1 MSRIIFPTDFS
12 ENADKAFEFA
22 VRIAKYYGD
31 EMIVANAYDL
41 PYSQN
46 VMSTSLIDIMR
57 ETSKKGLVKYKER
70 AKKEDLK
77 CQTLSL
83 MGNPIRVVK
92 ELTKKFDDCMVVL
105 GTKGASGLE
114 EVLIG
119 SNASSILHTVDVPVF
134 TIPSKAEFKAIKRI
148 VYCSDFQSTKN
159 ERALTRLANFAKVF
173 SAEVLILHV
182 LTPKSGDHKKYE
194 DQFAKCFKGVKHSV
208 TIEES
213 VNVENTINDFIA
225 SQEADMVSLL
235 VRKYGLIEGLFHGR
249 SFTAKVA
256 YHTEIPFLAVH
267 ETKF

>member
-1 MSRIIFPTDFS
+1 MSQIIFPTDFS

-22 VRIAKYYGD
+22 IAIAKHYND
-31 EMIVANAYDL
+31 ELIVVNAYDL

-57 ETSKKGLVKYKER
+57 ETSKKGLHKYEKR
-70 AKKEDLK
+70 AKKEKLE
-77 CQTLSL
+77 CQCLSL

-92 ELTKKFDDCMVVL
+92 ELTRKFKDCMIVL
-105 GTKGASGLE
+105 GTKGASGIE

-134 TIPSKAEFKAIKRI
+134 TIPAQAEFKDIKRI

-173 SAEVLILHV
+173 DAEVLILHV
-182 LTPKSGDHKKYE
+182 LTPKSKNRKKYE
-194 DQFAKCFKGVKHSV
+194 EQFAKCFKGVKHSI

-213 VNVENTINDFIA
+213 ENIENTINDFIS

-235 VRKYGLIEGLFHGR
+235 VRKYGLLEGLFHGR
-249 SFTAKVA
+249 SFTSKVA

>member
-22 VRIAKYYGD
+22 LNIAKHYDD
-31 EMIVANAYDL
+31 ELVVVNAYDL

-57 ETSKKGLVKYKER
+57 ETSRKGVVKYQER
-70 AKKEDLK
+70 ADKEEVK

-83 MGNPIRVVK
+83 MGNPIRIVK
-92 ELTKKFDDCMVVL
+92 ELSIKFDDCMVVM

-119 SNASSILHTVDVPVF
+119 SNAASILHAVDVPVF
-134 TIPSKAEFKAIKRI
+134 TIPKSAVFGEIRRI

-159 ERALTRLANFAKVF
+159 ERALKRLANFAKVF
-173 SAEVLILHV
+173 KAEVLILHV
-182 LTPKSGDHKKYE
+182 LSPKSGDHDKYRA
-194 DQFAKCFKGVKHSV
+194 QFAKCFEGIKHSV

-213 VNVENTINDFIA
+213 DNVENTINDFVTT
-225 SQEADMVSLL
+225 QQADMVSLL
-235 VRKYGLIEGLFHGR
+235 VRRYGLLEGLFHSR
-249 SFTAKVA
+249 SFTNKVA
-256 YHTEIPFLAVH
+256 YHTNVPFLAVH
-267 ETKF
+267 ETRF

>member
-1 MSRIIFPTDFS
+1 MSVIIFPTDFS
-12 ENADKAFEFA
+12 ENADKAFDFA
-22 VRIAKYYGD
+22 VRIAKHYGD
-31 EMIVANAYDL
+31 ELVVANAYDL

-70 AKKEDLK
+70 ANREDLK

-92 ELTKKFDDCMVVL
+92 ELTQKFDDCMVVL

-134 TIPSKAEFKAIKRI
+134 TIPSKAEFKSIKRI

-173 SAEVLILHV
+173 NAEVLILHV
-182 LTPKSGDHKKYE
+182 LTPKSKDRKKYE
-194 DQFAKCFKGVKHSV
+194 EQFAKCFKGVKHSV

-213 VNVENTINDFIA
+213 ENIENTINDFIA